1 MIKIQARIGARART
15 IEAYLVYSM
24 QAPGLFVP
32 GLRECEGQGLSTFP
46 AGLRQHAAH
55 TFVAPACSG
64 ASDGRLLQTWKS
76 FPSAEP
82 ERTFTFVRPTSLLL
96 SCFPALCNSVPEAGF
111 TFKKTTGESKRS
123 GREAAPCAKE
133 YFRF

>member
-1 MIKIQARIGARART
+1 MIKIQARIGAHART

-32 GLRECEGQGLSTFP
+32 GLRECEGQGLFTFP

-55 TFVAPACSG
+55 TLIAPASSR
-64 ASDGRLLQTWKS
+64 ASDGGVLQTWKS

-96 SCFPALCNSVPEAGF
+96 SGFPAHCNSVPEAGF
-111 TFKKTTGESKRS
+111 TFKKTMARS
-123 GREAAPCAKE
+123 GRP
-133 YFRF
+133 R